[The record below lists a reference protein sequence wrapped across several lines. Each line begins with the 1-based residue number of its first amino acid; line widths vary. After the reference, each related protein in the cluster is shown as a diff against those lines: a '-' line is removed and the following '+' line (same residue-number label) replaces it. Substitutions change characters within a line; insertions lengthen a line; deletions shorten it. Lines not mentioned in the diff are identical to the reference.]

1 MTQLS
6 CSAKSLFLLA
16 SAVALAAGA
25 AGAQAGTFSVSPVR
39 IFMDARER
47 ATGVTIENEGDTEL
61 VMQAEL
67 FQWQQKADGHDDLQP
82 TDDLVLAPPILKL
95 APRSRQVVRLAN
107 LRPVPAGDQRTY
119 RLIIREVPEALAQ
132 AKPGVQIQVALAFS
146 LPVFITPPGAKRAL
160 ACTASRTSD
169 MVVSASCENQGHAY
183 AQPVNITLISATGA
197 TLVSSDIKAGYILP
211 NVKRSFDLAAGTH
224 VPAGAARL
232 QVTQDDGSKQ
242 VFDVQLAE

>member
-1 MTQLS
+1 MTQLQ
-6 CSAKSLFLLA
+6 CSGKSLLLLA
-16 SAVALAAGA
+16 TAAALAAPA
-25 AGAQAGTFSVSPVR
+25 ADAGTFSVSPVR
-39 IFMDARER
+39 IFMNARER

-67 FQWQQKADGHDDLQP
+67 FQWQQKADGSDDLQP

-146 LPVFITPPGAKRAL
+146 LPVFITPPGAQRTL
-160 ACTASRTSD
+160 ACTATRASD
-169 MVVSASCENQGHAY
+169 KVVSAICQNQGHAY
-183 AQPVNITLISATGA
+183 AQPVNITLLSATGA

-211 NVKRSFDLAAGTH
+211 NVKRSFDLDAGTR
-224 VPAGAARL
+224 VPAGPARM